1 MLAFQRTFNVYRIPR
16 SNPWPPQID
25 LTTLRE
31 TLIYM
36 HDDMARVPGL
46 EKLRDALALALEET
60 EAAQAA
66 AQAKVTNIT
75 KARFLPRFR

>member
-1 MLAFQRTFNVYRIPR
+1 MYRIPR

-25 LTTLRE
+25 LATLRE

>member
-1 MLAFQRTFNVYRIPR
+1 VYRIPR

>member
-1 MLAFQRTFNVYRIPR
+1 MYRIPR

-36 HDDMARVPGL
+36 HGDMARVPGL
-46 EKLRDALALALEET
+46 EKLRDALAVALEEA
-60 EAAQAA
+60 EAAQAV
-66 AQAKVTNIT
+66 AQTKVTNIT
-75 KARFLPRFR
+75 RARFLPRR

>member
-1 MLAFQRTFNVYRIPR
+1 
-16 SNPWPPQID
+16 
-25 LTTLRE
+25 
-31 TLIYM
+31 M